1 MTETQ
6 KPPTPSHRLLRIISA
21 ILSPPAIALG
31 TVTVFAFF
39 SPIGTGLLQPWQSF
53 LLGFFFIVIGPILPL
68 TTMVAL
74 GKLTFD
80 VRNRRD
86 RPLLYLAAI
95 LVYSAGAVVTWLY
108 QNHTLTVLAVAYA
121 AVTSAIAIVSLFWKV
136 SAHAAGVAG
145 PITGLIWIYG
155 LIPVPFLLLAVLVA
169 WARWRQGLH
178 TITQLIS
185 GILIAMIV
193 TAGVYWLLWGVP
205 FFFLDNS
212 G

>member
-95 LVYSAGAVVTWLY
+95 LVYGAGAVVAWFY
-108 QNHTLTVLAVAYA
+108 QNHTMAVLAVAYA

>member
-6 KPPTPSHRLLRIISA
+6 ELPSPSMRPMQIISV

-31 TVTVFAFF
+31 TVVVFAFL
-39 SPIGTGLLQPWQSF
+39 SPIGTGLIQPWHSF
-53 LLGFFFIVIGPILPL
+53 LIGLFFIVIGPILPL

-95 LVYSAGAVVTWLY
+95 LVYSGGAFVAWFY
-108 QNHTLTVLAVAYA
+108 QNHTMAVLAVAYA
-121 AVTSAIAIVSLFWKV
+121 AVTSVIAIVSLFWKA
-136 SAHAAGVAG
+136 SAHSAGVAG
-145 PITGLIWIYG
+145 PITGIIWVYG
-155 LIPVPFLLLAVLVA
+155 LIFIPFQLLAVIVA

-178 TITQLIS
+178 TIPQLIA
-185 GILIAMIV
+185 GIIIAIAV
-193 TAGVYWLLWGVP
+193 TVVVYWLLWGVP
-205 FFFLDNS
+205 VIP
-212 G
+212 

>member
-1 MTETQ
+1 MTEAQ
-6 KPPTPSHRLLRIISA
+6 NLPSSSLRLVRIISV
-21 ILSPPAIALG
+21 ILSPPAIAFG
-31 TVTVFAFF
+31 TVIVFAFF
-39 SPIGTGLLQPWQSF
+39 SPIGTGLLQQWQSF
-53 LLGFFFIVIGPILPL
+53 LLGLFFIVIGPILPL
-68 TTMVAL
+68 VIMVAL

-95 LVYSAGAVVTWLY
+95 LVYSTGAVVAWIY
-108 QNHTLTVLAVAYA
+108 QNHAMAILAVAYA
-121 AVTSAIAIVSLFWKV
+121 AVTSVIALVSIFWKV
-136 SAHAAGVAG
+136 SAHTAGVAG

-155 LIPVPFLLLAVLVA
+155 LIVAPFLLLAVLVA

-178 TITQLIS
+178 TVLQLVS

-205 FFFLDNS
+205 FIS
-212 G
+212 

>member
-1 MTETQ
+1 MTEIQ
-6 KPPTPSHRLLRIISA
+6 ESPSPSHRPMRIISA

-39 SPIGTGLLQPWQSF
+39 STIGTGLLPPWQSF
-53 LLGFFFIVIGPILPL
+53 LLGLFFIVIGPILPL
-68 TTMVAL
+68 TTLVAL

-95 LVYSAGAVVTWLY
+95 LVYSAGAVVAWFFY
-108 QNHTLTVLAVAYA
+108 NHTMAVIAVAYV

-155 LIPVPFLLLAVLVA
+155 LIPVPFLLLAVLVV

-205 FFFLDNS
+205 FIS
-212 G
+212 

>member
-1 MTETQ
+1 MTKAQES
-6 KPPTPSHRLLRIISA
+6 PSPSHRIMRIISA

-39 SPIGTGLLQPWQSF
+39 SPIGTGLLQSWQSF
-53 LLGFFFIVIGPILPL
+53 LLGLFFIVIGPILPL
-68 TTMVAL
+68 TTLVAL

-86 RPLLYLAAI
+86 RPILYLVAV
-95 LVYSAGAVVTWLY
+95 LVYSAGAVVAWFY
-108 QNHTLTVLAVAYA
+108 QNHTMAVLAIAYA

-136 SAHAAGVAG
+136 SAHTAGVAG

-155 LIPVPFLLLAVLVA
+155 LIPVPFLLLAILVA

-178 TITQLIS
+178 TITQLIG

-193 TAGVYWLLWGVP
+193 TAGVYWLFWSAS
-205 FFFLDNS
+205 FIS
-212 G
+212 

>member
-6 KPPTPSHRLLRIISA
+6 EPPSPSHRSMRIISA
-21 ILSPPAIALG
+21 ILSPPAIAFG
-31 TVTVFAFF
+31 TVTVFSFF
-39 SPIGTGLLQPWQSF
+39 SPIGTGLLQPWHSF
-53 LLGFFFIVIGPILPL
+53 LLGLFFIVIGPILPL
-68 TTMVAL
+68 MTMVAL

-95 LVYSAGAVVTWLY
+95 LVYSAGAVVAWFF
-108 QNHTLTVLAVAYA
+108 QNHTMAVLAVAYA

-193 TAGVYWLLWGVP
+193 TAGVYLLYWSVP
-205 FFFLDNS
+205 FIT
-212 G
+212 

>member
-1 MTETQ
+1 MTKTQ
-6 KPPTPSHRLLRIISA
+6 ESLSPSNRIMRIISA

-39 SPIGTGLLQPWQSF
+39 SPIGTGLFQPWQSF
-53 LLGFFFIVIGPILPL
+53 IIGLFFIVIGPILPL
-68 TTMVAL
+68 TTLVAL

-86 RPLLYLAAI
+86 RPILYLAAV
-95 LVYSAGAVVTWLY
+95 LVYSAGAVVAWFY
-108 QNHTLTVLAVAYA
+108 QNHTMAVLAIAYA

-136 SAHAAGVAG
+136 SAHTAGVAG

-155 LIPVPFLLLAVLVA
+155 LIPVPFLLLAILVA

-178 TITQLIS
+178 TIIQLIS
-185 GILIAMIV
+185 GIIIAMIV
-193 TAGVYWLLWGVP
+193 TAGVYWLYWSVP
-205 FFFLDNS
+205 FIS
-212 G
+212 

>member
-1 MTETQ
+1 MKETQ
-6 KPPTPSHRLLRIISA
+6 ESPSPSLRPMRIISVM
-21 ILSPPAIALG
+21 LSPPAIALG

-53 LLGFFFIVIGPILPL
+53 LLGLFFIVIGPILPL
-68 TTMVAL
+68 TAMVAR

-95 LVYSAGAVVTWLY
+95 LVYSIGGVVAWFY
-108 QNHTLTVLAVAYA
+108 QDHIMAVLAVAYG

-178 TITQLIS
+178 TITQLVS

-193 TAGVYWLLWGVP
+193 TAGVYWLFWGVP
-205 FFFLDNS
+205 FIS
-212 G
+212 

>member
-6 KPPTPSHRLLRIISA
+6 EPPSPSHRLMRIISV

-39 SPIGTGLLQPWQSF
+39 STIGTGLLQPWQSF
-53 LLGFFFIVIGPILPL
+53 LLGLFFIVIGPILPL
-68 TTMVAL
+68 TTLVAL

-95 LVYSAGAVVTWLY
+95 LVYSAGAIVAWFY
-108 QNHTLTVLAVAYA
+108 HNHTMAVLAVAYA
-121 AVTSAIAIVSLFWKV
+121 AVTSAIAFVSLFWKV

-178 TITQLIS
+178 TIAQLIS

-205 FFFLDNS
+205 FIS
-212 G
+212 

>member
-1 MTETQ
+1 
-6 KPPTPSHRLLRIISA
+6 
-21 ILSPPAIALG
+21 
-31 TVTVFAFF
+31 VFAFF
-39 SPIGTGLLQPWQSF
+39 SPIGTGILQPWQSF
-53 LLGFFFIVIGPILPL
+53 LLGLFFIVIGPILPL
-68 TTMVAL
+68 TTMVVL

-95 LVYSAGAVVTWLY
+95 LVYSAGAVVAWFF
-108 QNHTLTVLAVAYA
+108 QNHTMAVLAVAYA

-155 LIPVPFLLLAVLVA
+155 LIPVPFLLLAVLVT

-193 TAGVYWLLWGVP
+193 TAGVYWLLWSVP
-205 FFFLDNS
+205 FIF
-212 G
+212 

>member
-6 KPPTPSHRLLRIISA
+6 EPPSPSHRSMRIISA

-31 TVTVFAFF
+31 TVTVFSFF
-39 SPIGTGLLQPWQSF
+39 SPIGTGLLQPWHSF
-53 LLGFFFIVIGPILPL
+53 LLGLFFIVIGPILPL
-68 TTMVAL
+68 MTMVAL

-95 LVYSAGAVVTWLY
+95 LVYSAGAVVAWFF
-108 QNHTLTVLAVAYA
+108 QNHTMAVLAVAYA

-193 TAGVYWLLWGVP
+193 TAGVYLLYWSVP
-205 FFFLDNS
+205 FIT
-212 G
+212 

>member
-6 KPPTPSHRLLRIISA
+6 ETPYPSYRTMRIISI
-21 ILSPPAIALG
+21 ILSPPAIAFG
-31 TVTVFAFF
+31 TVIVFAFF
-39 SPIGTGLLQPWQSF
+39 SPIGTGLLQPLHSF
-53 LLGFFFIVIGPILPL
+53 LLGLFLIVIGPILPL

-95 LVYSAGAVVTWLY
+95 LVYSAGAVVAWFY
-108 QNHTLTVLAVAYA
+108 QNHTMAVLAVAYA

-155 LIPVPFLLLAVLVA
+155 IIPVPFLLLAVLVA

-193 TAGVYWLLWGVP
+193 TAGVYWLYWSVP
-205 FFFLDNS
+205 FIS
-212 G
+212 

>member
-1 MTETQ
+1 MKETQ
-6 KPPTPSHRLLRIISA
+6 ESPSPSLRPMRIISVM
-21 ILSPPAIALG
+21 LSPPAIALG
-31 TVTVFAFF
+31 TVTVFTFF

-53 LLGFFFIVIGPILPL
+53 LLGLFFIVIGPILPL
-68 TTMVAL
+68 TAMVAL

-95 LVYSAGAVVTWLY
+95 LVYSVGGVVAWFY
-108 QNHTLTVLAVAYA
+108 QDHTMAVLAVAYG

-169 WARWRQGLH
+169 WARWHQGLH
-178 TITQLIS
+178 TITQLVS

-193 TAGVYWLLWGVP
+193 TAGVYWLFWGVP
-205 FFFLDNS
+205 FIS
-212 G
+212 